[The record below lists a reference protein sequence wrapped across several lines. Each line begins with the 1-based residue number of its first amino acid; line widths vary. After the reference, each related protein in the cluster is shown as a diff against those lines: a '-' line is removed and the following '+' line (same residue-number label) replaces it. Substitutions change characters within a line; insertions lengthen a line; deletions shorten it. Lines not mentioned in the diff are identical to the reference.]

1 MLILLPYYQISAMT
15 GHIPDNKGKYGQ
27 AGYPAIE
34 KLIDNEDFTEI
45 NNAFETAYGELIDI
59 SRRSRGIRT
68 QRSAKKAMRALELTM
83 ELLRE
88 LLAIKYRLQ
97 EEVAKRGRRNH

>member
-1 MLILLPYYQISAMT
+1 MKRQLP
-15 GHIPDNKGKYGQ
+15 HDEKKYGQ

-34 KLIDNEDFTEI
+34 KLIDTEDFEEV
-45 NNAFETAYGELIDI
+45 NSAFEVAYAELLDI
-59 SRRSRGIRT
+59 SKKKKGLKT
-68 QRSAKKAMRALELTM
+68 QRDAKKAMHSLELTM

-97 EEVAKRGRRNH
+97 EQAKKQHKKQ